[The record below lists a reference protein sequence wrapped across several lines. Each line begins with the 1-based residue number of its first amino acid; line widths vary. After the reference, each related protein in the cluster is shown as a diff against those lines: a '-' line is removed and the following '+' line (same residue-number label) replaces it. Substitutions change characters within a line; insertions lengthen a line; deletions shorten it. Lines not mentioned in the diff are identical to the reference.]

1 MCWCV
6 HEMYKDLVGRLCGGV
21 SFLPS
26 PWVLEIELRSS
37 GYCKCFYSLAISVV
51 LFYFYKCSVFLKFEI
66 KFSCGVIIFLFII
79 PSVMVVCVLTDI
91 KE

>member
-1 MCWCV
+1 M
-6 HEMYKDLVGRLCGGV
+6 CGGV

-26 PWVLEIELRSS
+26 LWALEIEPRSL
-37 GYCKCFYSLAISVV
+37 GPCKCFYSLASSVV
-51 LFYFYKCSVFLKFEI
+51 PFYFYKCSAFLKFEI